1 VKFDAKGLNLMFRI
15 KNEYLVV
22 VAMCLLGI
30 FMDMVPLIAV
40 NFVVALIFALFCMKK
55 DYIFT
60 LLLALN
66 FALYF
71 NAIDTP
77 FEQPE
82 LWTYHVPALATAT
95 YGLSALVYASAFLAF
110 LPLFAYLY
118 FLYSLCVVLCALRK
132 SLRAKFEL

>member
-1 VKFDAKGLNLMFRI
+1 M
-15 KNEYLVV
+15 V
-22 VAMCLLGI
+22 VALGLLCV
-30 FMDMVPLIAV
+30 FMGSVIVSLIAV
-40 NFVVALIFALFCMKK
+40 NFAVALICTIFFMKK
-55 DYIFT
+55 DYIFV
-60 LLLALN
+60 LLLGLN

-71 NAIDTP
+71 NAIDAP

-82 LWTYHVPALATAT
+82 LWTYHMPALANAT

-110 LPLFAYLY
+110 LPLLVYLY

>member
-1 VKFDAKGLNLMFRI
+1 MFRI

-22 VAMCLLGI
+22 VAMGLLGI
-30 FMDMVPLIAV
+30 FMDMAPLIAV
-40 NFVVALIFALFCMKK
+40 NFAVALICALFCMKK
-55 DYIFT
+55 GYIFV

-71 NAIDTP
+71 NAIDAP

-82 LWTYHVPALATAT
+82 LWTYHVPALTNAT
-95 YGLSALVYASAFLAF
+95 YGLSASAFLAF
-110 LPLFAYLY
+110 LPLLVYLY
-118 FLYSLCVVLCALRK
+118 FLYSLCVVLCALRE

>member
-1 VKFDAKGLNLMFRI
+1 MFRI
-15 KNEYLVV
+15 KNEYLMV
-22 VAMCLLGI
+22 VAMGLFCV
-30 FMDMVPLIAV
+30 FMGSVIVSLITV
-40 NFVVALIFALFCMKK
+40 NFVVALICALFCMKK
-55 DYIFT
+55 DYIFI

-95 YGLSALVYASAFLAF
+95 YGLIALVYASGFLVF
-110 LPLFAYLY
+110 LPLIAYFY

>member
-1 VKFDAKGLNLMFRI
+1 MFRI

-22 VAMCLLGI
+22 VALGLLCVFI
-30 FMDMVPLIAV
+30 DITHLIAV
-40 NFVVALIFALFCMKK
+40 NFAVALICALFCMKK
-55 DYIFT
+55 DYIFI
-60 LLLALN
+60 LLVVLN

-71 NAIDTP
+71 NVIDTP

-95 YGLSALVYASAFLAF
+95 YGLSALVYASGFLVF
-110 LPLFAYLY
+110 LPLIAYFY
-118 FLYSLCVVLCALRK
+118 FLYSLCVVLCALCK

>member
-1 VKFDAKGLNLMFRI
+1 MFRI
-15 KNEYLVV
+15 KNEYLMV
-22 VAMCLLGI
+22 VAIGLLGI
-30 FMDMVPLIAV
+30 FMDMAPLIAV
-40 NFVVALIFALFCMKK
+40 NFVLALICALFCMKK
-55 DYIFT
+55 GHIFV

-71 NAIDTP
+71 NAIDAP
-77 FEQPE
+77 FDQKE
-82 LWTYHVPALATAT
+82 LWTYHVPALANAT

-118 FLYSLCVVLCALRK
+118 FLYSLCVVLCAFRK

>member
-1 VKFDAKGLNLMFRI
+1 MFRI

-22 VAMCLLGI
+22 VAIGLLGI
-30 FMDMVPLIAV
+30 FMDMAPLIVV
-40 NFVVALIFALFCMKK
+40 NFAVALICALFCMKK
-55 DYIFT
+55 DYIFI

-82 LWTYHVPALATAT
+82 LWAYHVPVLATAT
-95 YGLSALVYASAFLAF
+95 YMLSALVYASGFLIF
-110 LPLFAYLY
+110 LPLVAYTY
-118 FLYSLCVVLCALRK
+118 FLYSLCVVLCDLRK
-132 SLRAKFEL
+132 ILRAKFEL

>member
-1 VKFDAKGLNLMFRI
+1 
-15 KNEYLVV
+15 
-22 VAMCLLGI
+22 
-30 FMDMVPLIAV
+30 MDMAPLIAV
-40 NFVVALIFALFCMKK
+40 NFVVALICALFCMKK

-82 LWTYHVPALATAT
+82 LWTYHVPVLATAT
-95 YGLSALVYASAFLAF
+95 YVLSALVYASGFL
-110 LPLFAYLY
+110 AYLY
-118 FLYSLCVVLCALRK
+118 FLYSLCVVLCALCK

>member
-1 VKFDAKGLNLMFRI
+1 MFRI
-15 KNEYLVV
+15 KNEYLMV
-22 VAMCLLGI
+22 VAMGLFCV
-30 FMDMVPLIAV
+30 FMGSVIVSLITV
-40 NFVVALIFALFCMKK
+40 NFVVALICALFCMKK

-71 NAIDTP
+71 NVIDAP

-82 LWTYHVPALATAT
+82 LWTYHVPALANAT
-95 YGLSALVYASAFLAF
+95 YGLIALVYASGFLVF
-110 LPLFAYLY
+110 LPLIAYFY
-118 FLYSLCVVLCALRK
+118 FLYSLCVVLCALCK

>member
-1 VKFDAKGLNLMFRI
+1 MYGKYLGFLVGL
-15 KNEYLVV
+15 
-22 VAMCLLGI
+22 
-30 FMDMVPLIAV
+30 
-40 NFVVALIFALFCMKK
+40 NFVVALICAAFFLKREYVF
-55 DYIFT
+55 I

-71 NAIDTP
+71 NVIDAP
-77 FEQPE
+77 FDQPE

-110 LPLFAYLY
+110 LPFLAYLY

>member
-1 VKFDAKGLNLMFRI
+1 M
-15 KNEYLVV
+15 V
-22 VAMCLLGI
+22 VAMGLFCT
-30 FMDMVPLIAV
+30 FMGSVIVSLITV
-40 NFVVALIFALFCMKK
+40 NFVVALICALFCMKK

-82 LWTYHVPALATAT
+82 LWTYYVPVLATAT
-95 YGLSALVYASAFLAF
+95 YVLSALVYASGFLAF
-110 LPLFAYLY
+110 LPLLAYLY
-118 FLYSLCVVLCALRK
+118 FLYSLCVVLCDLRK
-132 SLRAKFEL
+132 SLKAKFDL

>member
-1 VKFDAKGLNLMFRI
+1 MFRI

-22 VAMCLLGI
+22 VAIGLLGI

-40 NFVVALIFALFCMKK
+40 NFVVALICALFCMKK
-55 DYIFT
+55 DYIFI
-60 LLLALN
+60 LLLGLN

-82 LWTYHVPALATAT
+82 LWTYHVPVLANAT
-95 YGLSALVYASAFLAF
+95 YGLSVLFYASAFLGF
-110 LPLFAYLY
+110 LPLVACIY
-118 FLYSLCVVLCALRK
+118 FLYSLCVVLCALCK